1 MICGSAHTFSQARN
15 AESWVEGGV
24 GLVLMTCEKFTR
36 HSTVECHI
44 ATFYFQARVP
54 LPCNFSTT
62 PRAWTRT
69 CARPH
74 AVTSVWTRPWRLT
87 LPRQTDAA
95 ESLDVQQ
102 MHTVA
107 LFTSAFDKINRQNGT
122 GNTKQNLPELSR
134 MSALSVTDKLLYV
147 DFSCHLLI
155 FSSII
160 VLKWSI
166 CNKYL

>member
-1 MICGSAHTFSQARN
+1 MWKCTHLFAGQECGELSRGRGRPCLT
-15 AESWVEGGV
+15 
-24 GLVLMTCEKFTR
+24 TCEKFTR

-44 ATFYFQARVP
+44 ATFYFQAGVP
-54 LPCNFSTT
+54 QPCNFSVT

-74 AVTSVWTRPWRLT
+74 AVTSVWTRLWQLT

-95 ESLDVQQ
+95 ESLDVRQ

-107 LFTSAFDKINRQNGT
+107 LFTSAFDKINRHNGK

-134 MSALSVTDKLLYV
+134 MSALSNVIQLNFVVIY
-147 DFSCHLLI
+147 
-155 FSSII
+155 
-160 VLKWSI
+160 
-166 CNKYL
+166 